1 MQRTI
6 KGSMLAAA
14 VLLALSAPPALA
26 QDKAEAQDIVDKAAQ
41 SVGTF
46 ATDPN
51 MSTFRD
57 YAGRA
62 KGLLVVPTMV
72 KGGFLLGGSGGSG
85 VLLARRDKGKAWSHP
100 AFYTLGSVTFGLQIG
115 GEVSELVLLVMTE
128 RGMRSLLQSSA
139 KLGGDVSVAAGPV
152 GAGAKAATADILA
165 FSRTKGLY
173 GGINVEGAIL
183 DVRDDWN
190 GAYYGAKPLPDDIL
204 IKRTVD
210 NDGAGAL
217 RKAVAKAAAGK
228 S

>member
-152 GAGAKAATADILA
+152 GVGAKAATADILA

-190 GAYYGAKPLPDDIL
+190 GAYYDGKVTPEDIL
-204 IKRTVD
+204 INRAHGRKAA
-210 NDGAGAL
+210 NAL
-217 RKAVAKAAAGK
+217 RKAVAEAAGG
-228 S
+228 